1 MHEPYSSVCSLLIIP
16 FFSSIRDL
24 RATGVE
30 FTYNS
35 KFLPDAPTTV
45 QSVRARKLVLVCAGT
60 FGSPG
65 VLERSGIGARE
76 TLDKVGVP
84 VKIDLPGVGEN
95 YQGEHSISLFFY
107 SQKMTG

>member
-1 MHEPYSSVCSLLIIP
+1 LLLLLII
-16 FFSSIRDL
+16 RGL

-30 FTYNS
+30 FTYNP

-65 VLERSGIGARE
+65 VLERSGIGAQE
-76 TLDKVGVP
+76 TLEKIGIAVKV
-84 VKIDLPGVGEN
+84 DLPGVGEN
-95 YQGEHSISLFFY
+95 YQGDHGFKFLSY
-107 SQKMTG
+107 